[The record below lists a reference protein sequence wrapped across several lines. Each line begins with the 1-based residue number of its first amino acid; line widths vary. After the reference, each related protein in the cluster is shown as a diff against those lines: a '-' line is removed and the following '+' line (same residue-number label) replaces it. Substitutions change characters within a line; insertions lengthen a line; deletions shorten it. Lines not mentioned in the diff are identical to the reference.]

1 MQYPPLLRQYKKIKQ
16 KYQEEILLF
25 RVGDFYETFYDDAKK
40 MSEILGLT
48 LTSKPMGKNIRVPL
62 AGIPVKAAETYISKL
77 LKAGYSVAI
86 CEQLEEPSKG
96 KKLLKRD
103 VVEVIT
109 PGTNLNLGLIEES
122 ETVYIVGIWD
132 GGRRWGV
139 ALCEYTTGDFF
150 IFENEK
156 EKCLEILKNISPK
169 EIIIPEN
176 SEIKKYLEDFK
187 NIPIHEIFDFEF
199 DEENLKE
206 FFGIKNFETFGVAD
220 IYLGLKAGAGLLSF
234 LQEKKKGLLN
244 HIKSIRRFNI
254 SERMY
259 LDKRTIKNLEIIEP
273 VYQGK
278 TLFDI
283 LNKTKTAMGKRK
295 LKRDLIS
302 PFVDIS
308 RIKERLKRVNYFY
321 QNYEKLEKLLDAL
334 SKIVDLERYM
344 SRIATFKITPKELKK
359 FAHSILN
366 LKEIEELTKDAF
378 KWLDYEDIVEMA
390 KKIDRWIVDE
400 PEEGYIIQDGVNEE
414 LDEYRRL
421 AKYGKDEIL
430 KIEQR
435 ERKRTGIQSLKIGFN
450 QVFGYYIE
458 ITKANLNKVPSDYIE
473 KQTLTNAKRF
483 ITPEL
488 KELEEKILN
497 AEEKIEKLQNEIY
510 KKLIEETSKFVEKL
524 KEISEL
530 ISEIDVVASLAK
542 VALENNYI
550 MPEVTSDSALFIKE
564 GRHPVVEKTINETF
578 IPNDTLMDKNE
589 RIFIITGP
597 NMAGKSTYLRQVALI
612 VLMAQ
617 IGSFVPAKEAKIGLV
632 DRIFSRIGASDD
644 ISKGVSTFM
653 AEMMETAEIL
663 YNATEKSLL
672 ILDEIGR
679 GTSTYDGLAIACS
692 VVEYIS
698 KKIKARTLFATHYHE
713 LPKLTKNLPAVVS
726 YKILVKEWKNEII
739 FMHKVVKGEADRS
752 YGIYVAK
759 IAGLPKEVIKKAES
773 ILEILEQQTKEERKK
788 IGQLSLF

>member
-1 MQYPPLLRQYKKIKQ
+1 MK
-16 KYQEEILLF
+16 
-25 RVGDFYETFYDDAKK
+25 
-40 MSEILGLT
+40 
-48 LTSKPMGKNIRVPL
+48 
-62 AGIPVKAAETYISKL
+62 
-77 LKAGYSVAI
+77 
-86 CEQLEEPSKG
+86 
-96 KKLLKRD
+96 
-103 VVEVIT
+103 
-109 PGTNLNLGLIEES
+109 
-122 ETVYIVGIWD
+122 
-132 GGRRWGV
+132 
-139 ALCEYTTGDFF
+139 
-150 IFENEK
+150 
-156 EKCLEILKNISPK
+156 
-169 EIIIPEN
+169 
-176 SEIKKYLEDFK
+176 
-187 NIPIHEIFDFEF
+187 
-199 DEENLKE
+199 
-206 FFGIKNFETFGVAD
+206 
-220 IYLGLKAGAGLLSF
+220 
-234 LQEKKKGLLN
+234 
-244 HIKSIRRFNI
+244 
-254 SERMY
+254 
-259 LDKRTIKNLEIIEP
+259 
-273 VYQGK
+273 
-278 TLFDI
+278 
-283 LNKTKTAMGKRK
+283 
-295 LKRDLIS
+295 
-302 PFVDIS
+302 
-308 RIKERLKRVNYFY
+308 
-321 QNYEKLEKLLDAL
+321 
-334 SKIVDLERYM
+334 
-344 SRIATFKITPKELKK
+344 
-359 FAHSILN
+359 
-366 LKEIEELTKDAF
+366 
-378 KWLDYEDIVEMA
+378 
-390 KKIDRWIVDE
+390 
-400 PEEGYIIQDGVNEE
+400 
-414 LDEYRRL
+414 
-421 AKYGKDEIL
+421 
-430 KIEQR
+430 
-435 ERKRTGIQSLKIGFN
+435 
-450 QVFGYYIE
+450 
-458 ITKANLNKVPSDYIE
+458 TKANLNKVPSDYIE